1 MSKNLHKL
9 LDSVLIVFGI
19 MVIWVVWLYRNVLAI
34 ELWYL
39 FQNDHW
45 IQVQSSVEQAIVQM
59 FEAKDSLLWELPQRD
74 DLVVWW
80 SVFAH
85 SLDRELR
92 FEAKTLDATF
102 SLVPPWRYL
111 RIPRLWIET
120 PIIDVPFAPPEKIES
135 GDFDDELKQ
144 WIVKYPFT
152 AKPWEIWNTL
162 FFGHSSVDSFEQAEN
177 PFGFIFY
184 ALPKLENWDR
194 IEVFWDGSIYEYEV
208 ERKQIKWPTQVPEEL
223 NKKYDD
229 HQLTLMACYPLL
241 SDAKR
246 ILVHAKL
253 LSINGSSL

>member
-1 MSKNLHKL
+1 
-9 LDSVLIVFGI
+9 
-19 MVIWVVWLYRNVLAI
+19 MVVWVVWLYRNVLAI

-162 FFGHSSVDSFEQAEN
+162 FFGHSSVDSFEQADN

-223 NKKYDD
+223 NKTYDD